1 MRFLSVAAAML
12 LSATVAGATIRPA
25 SAQTLKTVRVGSVGA
40 SAVNWPVFVAN
51 EKGFNKAEGIDV
63 QVTYVGNVANTVQQL
78 VAGAFDIAN
87 STFDSAIRA
96 IAKGG
101 NAVMVGGMTTKY
113 PYSIMVAASVQK
125 VGDLKGKRIVL
136 PFPKDLLTIVWNRW
150 VREQGVDPK
159 EIDQVYDGATPN
171 RFNALAA
178 GAVQASLLTQP
189 FDFRAASMGYKKL
202 LDIGAYGR
210 EYGFL
215 TILANPDSLKRDPEM
230 VRAYLRAISKATDWL
245 YDQNNRAEAITL
257 LTKYTKVTP
266 EVAAQTYDY
275 YIKDLHPFSRKAAL
289 PKEIVEHT
297 FKTLVELG
305 DISKDEAAKSEGKL
319 MDLSYLPK

>member
-1 MRFLSVAAAML
+1 MRKLAIAATAL
-12 LSATVAGATIRPA
+12 VSLALAGATIETA
-25 SAQTLKTVRVGSVGA
+25 GAQALKTVRVGSVGA

-101 NAVMVGGMTTKY
+101 NAVMIGGMTTKY
-113 PYSIMVAASVQK
+113 PYSIMVASSVHK
-125 VGDLKGKRIVL
+125 VADLKGTRIIL

-150 VREQGVDPK
+150 VHEQGMDPK
-159 EIDQVYDGATPN
+159 QIDQVYDGATPH

-178 GAVQASLLTQP
+178 GTVQAALLTQP
-189 FDFRAASMGYKKL
+189 FDFRAAAMGYKKL

-215 TILANPDSLKRDPEM
+215 AILANPDSLERDPEM
-230 VRAYLRAISKATDWL
+230 IRAYLRAISKATDWL

-266 EVAAQTYDY
+266 EVAGQTYDY

-305 DISKDEAAKSEGKL
+305 DISKDEAAKAEGKL